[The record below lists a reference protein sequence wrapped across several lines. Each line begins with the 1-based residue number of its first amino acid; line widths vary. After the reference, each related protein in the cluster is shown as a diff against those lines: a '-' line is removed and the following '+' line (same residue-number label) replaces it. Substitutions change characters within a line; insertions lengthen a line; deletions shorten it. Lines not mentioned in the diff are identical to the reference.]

1 MDVEN
6 LLTRSLAVSEKQV
19 HSLAP
24 QTAVPNSGG
33 QALSDHEHPAAVGLA
48 EVGQPHTVDL
58 RDDQHMTG
66 VHRIH
71 VA

>member
-24 QTAVPNSGG
+24 QTAVRT
-33 QALSDHEHPAAVGLA
+33 AVA
-48 EVGQPHTVDL
+48 K
-58 RDDQHMTG
+58 R
-66 VHRIH
+66 
-71 VA
+71 